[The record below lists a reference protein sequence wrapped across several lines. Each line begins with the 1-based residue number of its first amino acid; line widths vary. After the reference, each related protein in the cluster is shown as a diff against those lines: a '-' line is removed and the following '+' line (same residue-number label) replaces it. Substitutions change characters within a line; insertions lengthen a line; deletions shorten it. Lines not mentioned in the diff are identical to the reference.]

1 MRKESFEWED
11 DLREQKW
18 SMERNTLLTYQRTTT
33 FPIDN
38 LPLPRANP
46 SPGRQITNGMIRQA
60 GYWLMGGHGMVA
72 KALGSCK
79 TCKKPKLACRSQ
91 MSGLMFLVLG
101 TIYTRKTRGGV
112 VQSKRWGLLFTCLSS
127 RAVHIE
133 LLESMDASSFVCAL
147 RRFFAICG
155 PAAVLRKDRGTS
167 CIRGRTELHEVL
179 LEMELKKFD
188 KFTTR
193 HGCEWKLYPPQLG
206 GV

>member
-79 TCKKPKLACRSQ
+79 EAEVGPP
-91 MSGLMFLVLG
+91 
-101 TIYTRKTRGGV
+101 
-112 VQSKRWGLLFTCLSS
+112 FTNVGSDVFGS
-127 RAVHIE
+127 R
-133 LLESMDASSFVCAL
+133 DY
-147 RRFFAICG
+147 
-155 PAAVLRKDRGTS
+155 
-167 CIRGRTELHEVL
+167 LHAE
-179 LEMELKKFD
+179 D
-188 KFTTR
+188 
-193 HGCEWKLYPPQLG
+193 
-206 GV
+206 